1 MNKILLS
8 LLTISLVSVVAVGA
22 TRAYFSDNETST
34 GNSFTAGTLDLN
46 LDGTNANVVK
56 FSLTNLVPGNSG
68 TAYWTIKNVGN
79 VNGYLD
85 MESKTVV
92 NDDNNCNEPENL
104 VDSGNCGAGQG
115 ELGAN
120 TNVVLFVDDDH
131 DGVVDSGDVSLFT
144 GTLDGLVAATIANI
158 PLNANT
164 EKYVS
169 MNWII
174 PSTVENIIQSDSATF
189 SATFELGQITG
200 Q

>member
-1 MNKILLS
+1 M
-8 LLTISLVSVVAVGA
+8 
-22 TRAYFSDNETST
+22 
-34 GNSFTAGTLDLN
+34 N
-46 LDGTNANVVK
+46 LDGANTNIVK

-68 TAYWTIKNVGN
+68 TGYWTIKNVGN

-85 MESKTVV
+85 LESKTVV

-104 VDSGNCGAGQG
+104 VDSSCGAGQG

-120 TNVVLFVDDDH
+120 TTVVLFVDDNH
-131 DGVVDSGDVSLFT
+131 NGVVDSGDAPLFT
-144 GTLDGLVAATIANI
+144 GTLDGLVAATVADI
-158 PLNANT
+158 PLNANA

-169 MNWII
+169 MNWTI

-189 SATFELGQITG
+189 SATFELGQTTG

>member
-1 MNKILLS
+1 MKLQQETVLLQD
-8 LLTISLVSVVAVGA
+8 I
-22 TRAYFSDNETST
+22 E
-34 GNSFTAGTLDLN
+34 LN

-131 DGVVDSGDVSLFT
+131 DGVVDSGDVSL
-144 GTLDGLVAATIANI
+144 LQVH
-158 PLNANT
+158 
-164 EKYVS
+164 
-169 MNWII
+169 
-174 PSTVENIIQSDSATF
+174 
-189 SATFELGQITG
+189 
-200 Q
+200 

>member
-8 LLTISLVSVVAVGA
+8 LVTISLVSVVAVGA
-22 TRAYFSDNETST
+22 TRAYFSDTETST

-46 LDGTNANVVK
+46 LDGANTNVVK

-68 TAYWTIKNVGN
+68 TGYWTIKNVGN
-79 VNGYLD
+79 INGYLD
-85 MESKTVV
+85 LESKTVV

-104 VDSGNCGAGQG
+104 VDSGCGVGQG

-120 TNVVLFVDDDH
+120 TNVVLFVDDNH
-131 DGVVDSGDVSLFT
+131 NGVVDGVDVSLFT
-144 GTLDGLVAATIANI
+144 GTLDGLVAATVADIS
-158 PLNANT
+158 LNANT

-169 MNWII
+169 MNWTI

-189 SATFELGQITG
+189 SATFELGQTTD

>member
-1 MNKILLS
+1 M
-8 LLTISLVSVVAVGA
+8 
-22 TRAYFSDNETST
+22 
-34 GNSFTAGTLDLN
+34 DLN
-46 LDGTNANVVK
+46 LDGANTNVVK
-56 FSLTNLVPGNSG
+56 FSLTDLVPGNSG
-68 TAYWTIKNVGN
+68 TGYWTIKNVGN
-79 VNGYLD
+79 INGYLD
-85 MESKTVV
+85 LESKTVA

-120 TNVVLFVDDDH
+120 TNVVLFVDDNH
-131 DGVVDSGDVSLFT
+131 DGVVDGGDAPLFT
-144 GTLDGLVAATIANI
+144 GTLNGLVAATVANI

-169 MNWII
+169 MNWTI

-189 SATFELGQITG
+189 SATFELGQTTG